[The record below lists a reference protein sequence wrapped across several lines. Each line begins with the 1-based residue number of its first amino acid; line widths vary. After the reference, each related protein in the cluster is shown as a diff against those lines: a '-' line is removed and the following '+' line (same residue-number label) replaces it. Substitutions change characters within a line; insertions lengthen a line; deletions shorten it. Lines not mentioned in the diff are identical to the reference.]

1 MAAKVMGTDVVLQ
14 LTDDAFPL
22 LCGRSVTFDIQRE
35 TVETSYINGGQYRT
49 YIAGPITYTATIEG
63 LVNIAGGDLDLPPI
77 YNLLVNGTK
86 VLCNYFEE
94 DTEGNQFQKQFY
106 GYIESI
112 SEAASFDNIATFT
125 VTIKGSGPINFI

>member
-1 MAAKVMGTDVVLQ
+1 
-14 LTDDAFPL
+14 
-22 LCGRSVTFDIQRE
+22 
-35 TVETSYINGGQYRT
+35 
-49 YIAGPITYTATIEG
+49 
-63 LVNIAGGDLDLPPI
+63 LVNISGGDLDLPPI